1 MFVDPNQVNPY
12 NKVFGGPNNTYNDL
26 NTFNILNVIIK
37 TTKRKQKI
45 EKIYGLEKTT

>member
-12 NKVFGGPNNTYNDL
+12 NKVFGGPNNDL
-26 NTFNILNVIIK
+26 NTFNILNVIMK